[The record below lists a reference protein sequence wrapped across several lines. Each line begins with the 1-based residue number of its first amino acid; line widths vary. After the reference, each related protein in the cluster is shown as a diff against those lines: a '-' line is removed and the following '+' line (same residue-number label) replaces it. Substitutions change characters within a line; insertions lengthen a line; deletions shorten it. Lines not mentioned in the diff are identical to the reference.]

1 MSQNLEARPLRYHLV
16 ILCLWEE
23 RGGETPVWRFSLEDP
38 QTSERRGFKTL
49 DELTVFL
56 KEWTQKPQPE
66 ERPMDG

>member
-49 DELTVFL
+49 DELTAFL
-56 KEWTQKPQPE
+56 WQWTQKLPPE